1 MRLLLSQ
8 VHSLAP
14 EHLQPLLLNML
25 FEFDG
30 YGFKFGLYASALTEK
45 EAGVPISKVI
55 EGMGKG
61 EILPILQY
69 FYGAS
74 VAYSEYKKQPKKD
87 IAEVSDLIEKM
98 GLDKAISVLTES
110 LQMPKNLEALTET
123 GLN

>member
-1 MRLLLSQ
+1 MI
-8 VHSLAP
+8 
-14 EHLQPLLLNML
+14 

-55 EGMGKG
+55 DGMGKG

-87 IAEVSDLIEKM
+87 ISEVSDLIEKM
-98 GLDKAISVLTES
+98 GLDKAINVLTES
-110 LQMPKNLEALTET
+110 LQMPKNSEAPMVTEP
-123 GLN
+123 N